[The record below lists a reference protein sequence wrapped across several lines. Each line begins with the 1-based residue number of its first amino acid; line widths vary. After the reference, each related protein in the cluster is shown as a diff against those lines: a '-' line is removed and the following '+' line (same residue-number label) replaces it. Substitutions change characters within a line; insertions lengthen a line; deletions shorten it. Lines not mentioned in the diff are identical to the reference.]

1 MTIKELLKE
10 QIHLAGH
17 AKHITKDWNRYR
29 QLCHF
34 IREYFPLRHNKDI
47 IINRQGY

>member
-1 MTIKELLKE
+1 MTIKQVLK
-10 QIHLAGH
+10 QQLFH
-17 AKHITKDWNRYR
+17 AHCAKETGNWARYR
-29 QLCHF
+29 QICYF